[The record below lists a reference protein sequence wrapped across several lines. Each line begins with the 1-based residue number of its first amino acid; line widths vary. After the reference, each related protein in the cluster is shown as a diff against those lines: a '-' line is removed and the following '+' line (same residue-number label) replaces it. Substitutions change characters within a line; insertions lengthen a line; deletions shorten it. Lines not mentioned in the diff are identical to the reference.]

1 MYLSNVLDEA
11 LRHSP
16 EAPTYVGTSVGR
28 STKEQLYYTGS
39 LYGFSWP
46 VVAAV
51 GAANLTEDEMRLP
64 RHEDVRVGDVMVSPR
79 LQWAALYV

>member
-1 MYLSNVLDEA
+1 MNLPNVLNEV

-16 EAPTYVGTSVGR
+16 ETPTYVGTSLER
-28 STKEQLYYTGS
+28 SRKEQIYFTGA

-51 GAANLTEDEMRLP
+51 GAARLTEDEVRLP
-64 RHEDVRVGDVMVSPR
+64 RHEDVRIGDVMVSLL
-79 LQWAALYV
+79 LQ

>member
-1 MYLSNVLDEA
+1 MNLPNVLDEV

-16 EAPTYVGTSVGR
+16 ETPTYVGTSLGR
-28 STKEQLYYTGS
+28 STKEQLYFTGS

-51 GAANLTEDEMRLP
+51 GAARLTEDEVRLP
-64 RHEDVRVGDVMVSPR
+64 RHEDVRTGDVMVSTLLR
-79 LQWAALYV
+79 